1 MRRILTVSILILAA
15 SWLAGAAGWAAPP
28 DSAYGWLEQ
37 VPARRIADAFAPPAG
52 FDRSAAPAGSYGD
65 WLRHLPLAP
74 PGTPVR
80 NHDGREKGNQASAA
94 AVIEIDV
101 GRRDLQQC
109 ADAVMRLRA
118 EYLRAAGRAAD
129 LSFKFTS
136 GHAFPYSRWL
146 AGKRPRVRGNDVG
159 WTQGAAR
166 ADGRG
171 QFRAWL
177 DVIFTYAGT
186 WSMVRD
192 SAPVASVSGLRIGDV
207 LIQGAFPGH
216 ALLVVD
222 LARNPAGETAVL
234 LAQSYMPAQ
243 SIHVVVNPADP
254 TGGAWYRLDDRRPI
268 PTPDW
273 PRPFSPKDFR
283 RLPDTAPA
291 S

>member
-1 MRRILTVSILILAA
+1 MKPFQIGLIAA
-15 SWLAGAAGWAAPP
+15 LVASALPALAAPP
-28 DSAYGWLEQ
+28 DSAYGWLQQ
-37 VPARRIADAFAPPAG
+37 VPERRVAEAFPPPAG
-52 FDRSAAPAGSYGD
+52 FTRSAAAPGTYGD

-74 PGTPVR
+74 AGAKIM
-80 NHDGREKGNQASAA
+80 NHDGSEKWNQASAA
-94 AVIEIDV
+94 AVVAIDI
-101 GRRDLQQC
+101 GARDLQQC

-118 EYLRAAGRAAD
+118 EYLRSAGRTKD

-136 GHAFPYSRWL
+136 GDAYPYSRWL
-146 AGKRPRVRGNDVG
+146 DGTRPRVRGNEVG
-159 WTQGAAR
+159 WRQGSAVAN
-166 ADGRG
+166 DRG
-171 QFRAWL
+171 QLRAWL

-192 SAPVASVSGLRIGDV
+192 SAPVASVAELRIGDV
-207 LIQGAFPGH
+207 LIQGGFPGH

-222 LARNPAGETAVL
+222 LARNAAGKTAVL

-254 TGGAWYRLDDRRPI
+254 DGGAWYRLDDETAI
-268 PTPDW
+268 QTPDW

-283 RLPDTAPA
+283 RLPEGGAA

>member
-1 MRRILTVSILILAA
+1 MRQILTASILVLAA
-15 SWLAGAAGWAAPP
+15 SWPAGKTGWAAPS

-37 VPARRIADAFAPPAG
+37 VPARRIATVFAPPAG
-52 FDRSAAPAGSYGD
+52 FARSAEAAGSYGD

-74 PGTPVR
+74 PSTPVR
-80 NHDGREKGNQASAA
+80 NHDGSAKAKQSSAA
-94 AVIEIDV
+94 AVINIDV

-118 EYLRAAGRAAD
+118 EYLRAAGRSED

-136 GHAFPYSRWL
+136 GDAYPYARWL
-146 AGKRPRVRGNDVG
+146 DGRRPRVQGNRVG
-159 WTQGAAR
+159 WTQGPAV
-166 ADGRG
+166 ADDRG
-171 QFRAWL
+171 QFRSWL

-192 SAPVASVSGLRIGDV
+192 SEPVASVSDLRIGDV
-207 LIQGAFPGH
+207 LIQGGFPGH

-222 LARNPAGETAVL
+222 LARSPDGETAVL

-254 TGGAWYRLDDRRPI
+254 AAGPWYRLDDRSPI
-268 PTPDW
+268 RTPDW
-273 PRPFSPKDFR
+273 PRPFLPREFR
-283 RLPDTAPA
+283 RLPDATPDG
-291 S
+291 